1 MHRGGA
7 IAVAAYGRPE
17 MWGWRSEVVLFSLP
31 GVLVEVV
38 SICHYAK
45 YKRSGVEGCGV
56 KIRHRRWSSM
66 WMSW

>member
-17 MWGWRSEVVLFSLP
+17 MWRWRNGVVLFSLL
-31 GVLVEVV
+31 GVVVEVF
-38 SICHYAK
+38 SICHYANG
-45 YKRSGVEGCGV
+45 KRSVVEGCGV
-56 KIRHRRWSSM
+56 QIQHRRWSM